1 MIVSGK
7 SMQSFVSEAIHPF
20 LNRLLQ
26 SGNETEVK
34 ETLDTIKTLIDNG
47 VDGSPF
53 LEMQKILYHNNGKI
67 AHNSLDIL
75 RKISPGDKW
84 KKVEVQKDVW
94 KSVYPFFY
102 DLALG
107 APHIALDSLKIIEG
121 LIEYN
126 IIDDYTNL
134 QKILLHESN
143 DVAHLALDVLRKD
156 LTYVK
161 QEHIEREY
169 VEREHI
175 EREHIEKQPRQ
186 KNEALENRIRDV
198 LMKNPK
204 YVEVLE
210 EVKSKYKT
218 E

>member
-7 SMQSFVSEAIHPF
+7 SLQSFASETINPF
-20 LNRLLQ
+20 LNRLLL
-26 SGNETEVK
+26 SDDEAEVK
-34 ETLDTIKTLIDNG
+34 ETLDTIKTLIDSG

-53 LEMQKILYHNNGKI
+53 LELKKILYHNNSKI
-67 AHNSLDIL
+67 AHNTLDIL
-75 RKISPGDKW
+75 RKISPDDRW
-84 KKVEVQKDVW
+84 RKVEVQKDVW
-94 KSVYPFFY
+94 KSMYPFFY
-102 DLALG
+102 DRAFG
-107 APHIALDSLKIIEG
+107 APQVALNSLKIIEG

-134 QKILLHESN
+134 QKVLLHESN
-143 DVAHLALDVLRKD
+143 DVAHLALDILRKD
-156 LTYVK
+156 LTHAK
-161 QEHIEREY
+161 QKRKEPEY

-175 EREHIEKQPRQ
+175 ERKPVEKQPRQ
-186 KNEALENRIRDV
+186 KNDALENRIRDV

-204 YVEVLE
+204 YAEVLE